1 MSSTWILAGLVI
13 VVVGV
18 LMIFAGVYAAYQ
30 AKEGAEVRG
39 GGVVMVGPI
48 PIAFGTDVGSV
59 KMAMILAIALMVLGL
74 VLMLVMGWV
83 R

>member
-30 AKEGAEVRG
+30 AKEGAEMRG